1 MGVRI
6 DTLTREARNL
16 PDLFKEGGGSAGTRV
31 VTERLGELEAEID
44 TLRARTGELD
54 DQIRGLTEAVGRV
67 NTALELLDSF
77 DELWDALVPEERLEL
92 LHLLIERI
100 DIDEPAGKLQIAFHD
115 LGAPFP
121 AVEDDDDEDEDE
133 DEEGDPDGD
142 DEATEEGEA

>member
-1 MGVRI
+1 M
-6 DTLTREARNL
+6 
-16 PDLFKEGGGSAGTRV
+16 
-31 VTERLGELEAEID
+31 
-44 TLRARTGELD
+44 RARLEEL
-54 DQIRGLTEAVGRV
+54 QQTAAIRK
-67 NTALELLDSF
+67 
-77 DELWDALVPEERLEL
+77 ERLEL